1 MRGERG
7 THNDTAA
14 MNIQTDADA
23 RVESAENFA
32 TMRLKIPDDVSHISP
47 SAPVFPVMRMTM
59 ARASEP
65 KGAMLNHAESS
76 KDASV
81 RQSDATED
89 GRRASRV
96 ENEGRV
102 GNNLL
107 RRAAEEVAP
116 QL

>member
-1 MRGERG
+1 MRGERE

-32 TMRLKIPDDVSHISP
+32 AMRLKIPNDVSHISP

-76 KDASV
+76 KDVSPP
-81 RQSDATED
+81 SDRAT
-89 GRRASRV
+89 
-96 ENEGRV
+96 
-102 GNNLL
+102 LL
-107 RRAAEEVAP
+107 RMGGAQAWLKTKGGRLEIIF
-116 QL
+116 